1 MLIYWFNSFVFK
13 SLEHLFILL
22 ITYLRGKKIYEP
34 PRYMSVSQ
42 AAEQLVE
49 VVKNKKEEGLKNL
62 GKLKLV

>member
-1 MLIYWFNSFVFK
+1 MFK

-22 ITYLRGKKIYEP
+22 ITYFRGKKIYEP